1 MPRFL
6 KDGIPAFLAIIV
18 FLLAEVLSTLRPVS
32 LNYELIS
39 NIVMLAIAVGG
50 FFIVG
55 LPSKQR
61 TSNLSCVLSNL
72 FVSIIAFPMNIDVF
86 GHTIHWDNLLADLY
100 WHFGW
105 IICAAIQLLFLT
117 KLGESLL
124 KQAVALLTWTQ
135 DKILAFGDSV
145 RSIIDLLKRQDKGI
159 VAIMGSAAAAY
170 AVYLGYRIY
179 FEGIQTV
186 FSDSNTLWAGVC
198 LWITCM
204 IIGCLAY
211 MIPSVCRQ
219 SKAAILKLDCKTI
232 LVALLTVAGLCVLF
246 YSLPLVA
253 GLMGTILAA
262 LVSLGCG
269 VYVAIKLAAK
279 RSRQQASQ
287 IPSGTNSP
295 ERNGQSQSGSALET
309 PTNSAARST
318 SSVNPLDLVIA
329 LLAFV
334 VIPLVLIFIV
344 TACSGEGSAILEN
357 DTANFTTWLNFIEAA
372 LNVASELLQLFA

>member
-1 MPRFL
+1 MPIFL
-6 KDGIPAFLAIIV
+6 KDGIPAFLAIIA

-86 GHTIHWDNLLADLY
+86 GHTIHWDNWLADLY

-105 IICAAIQLLFLT
+105 IICAVIQILFLT
-117 KLGESLL
+117 KLGEGLL
-124 KQAVALLTWTQ
+124 RQAVALLTWTQ
-135 DKILAFGDSV
+135 DKISAFGDSV
-145 RSIIDLLKRQDKGI
+145 RSIINLLKRQDKGI
-159 VAIMGSAAAAY
+159 VAIMGTTATAY
-170 AVYLGYRIY
+170 ATYLGCRIY

-198 LWITCM
+198 LWIACM
-204 IIGCLAY
+204 GIGCLVY
-211 MIPSVCRQ
+211 IVPSVCKQ
-219 SKAAILKLDCKTI
+219 SKSAILNLDCKTI
-232 LVALLTVAGLCVLF
+232 LVALLTVAGLGVLF
-246 YSLPLVA
+246 YALPLVA

-262 LVSLGCG
+262 LASLVCV
-269 VYVAIKLAAK
+269 VYIAIKLAAK

-287 IPSGTNSP
+287 ISSGPNSP
-295 ERNGQSQSGSALET
+295 GKNGQSQSGSALEAL
-309 PTNSAARST
+309 TNNAIKST

-357 DTANFTTWLNFIEAA
+357 GTANFTTWLSFIEAA